1 MPVDDIAIHP
11 RDNDLV
17 LGTHGRSV
25 WILDGISALEQAKA
39 TQDAVQL
46 YDVRPAIMWRLARK
60 RGFDGHDM
68 FFGKNPPAGAIL
80 DIHFATKPDPKDVKI
95 RILDSAGKLVR
106 NIPARGANLDAGL
119 NRIVWNLRMDR
130 AVLPTPQ
137 EIEQANRAE
146 EEGGGGGQGGNALQG
161 PGVDPGQY
169 TAEISLGNTK
179 VTKTFVVEEDPR
191 ITWFSDSDR
200 KSRRVAIN
208 ELMDLSRRAADL
220 RRKFTTVDT
229 ALKALTDS
237 WKRPEAAKAPATLTR
252 LAADLK
258 AKLDDM
264 RPNFAGGGRGGPPPS
279 PEELKERLA
288 KPEPKFQLPALAQ
301 RIAQLTSGIDSF
313 SAAPAKSQLDQIEL
327 TRKALEAAAQTLDK
341 LVKEDVAAFNAA
353 ISEARIPAIQ
363 IP

>member
-1 MPVDDIAIHP
+1 
-11 RDNDLV
+11 
-17 LGTHGRSV
+17 
-25 WILDGISALEQAKA
+25 
-39 TQDAVQL
+39 
-46 YDVRPAIMWRLARK
+46 LARK

-68 FFGKNPPAGAIL
+68 FFGKNPPYGAIL
-80 DIHFATKPDPKDVKI
+80 DIHFASKPDPKDVKI
-95 RILDSAGKLVR
+95 RILDSTGKLVR

-130 AVLPTPQ
+130 AVPPTPQ

-146 EEGGGGGQGGNALQG
+146 EESGGQFGGNALQG
-161 PGVDPGQY
+161 PSIDPGQY

-179 VTKTFVVEEDPR
+179 ATKTFLVEEDPR
-191 ITWFSDSDR
+191 ITWFSDADR
-200 KSRRVAIN
+200 KSRRTAIN
-208 ELMDLSRRAADL
+208 ELMDLSRRAAEL
-220 RRKFTTVDT
+220 RKKFTTVDT
-229 ALKALTDS
+229 ALKAVTDS
-237 WKRPEAAKAPATLTR
+237 WKRPDAAKAPENLSK

-279 PEELKERLA
+279 PEELKERLS
-288 KPEPKFQLPALAQ
+288 KPEPKFQLPGLTQ

-327 TRKALEAAAQTLDK
+327 AKQALDAAARSIEK

-353 ISEARIPAIQ
+353 ISQAKIPAINL
-363 IP
+363 P